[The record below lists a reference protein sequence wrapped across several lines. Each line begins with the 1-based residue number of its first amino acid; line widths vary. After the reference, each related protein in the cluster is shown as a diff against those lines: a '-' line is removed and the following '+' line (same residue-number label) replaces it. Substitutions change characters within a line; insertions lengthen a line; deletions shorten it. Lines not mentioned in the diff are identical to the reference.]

1 MATSSA
7 LSTSNKYIKYQIT
20 VNEGA
25 ANIEENYS
33 YVEVGVDFYRTN
45 TGYTTYGTGTVYCR
59 INGTLYSE
67 SVSLDQ
73 KITNSGVLLFAKGLN
88 IPHNDD
94 GTKTLSVTAW
104 IDHSQVTSSEQG
116 FSVELATIARAS
128 QPSCITWPDHTQ
140 DVGEFGDTISI
151 YMNRKADS
159 FTHTV
164 RYVYGNLTG
173 TIATNVTT
181 STTWEIPLSFM
192 NQIPN
197 ATSGSGTIYVDTYS
211 GSQLIGIKSCVFTAS
226 VPDSIK
232 PSCSIQ
238 VLDTTDIKDTYGSLV
253 QGLSTLYI
261 KTTAVQ
267 AYSSPII
274 RYDTKVTLSDSEG
287 TTQTDYTSN
296 GELNDIPL
304 PTSGTVTISST
315 VTDERGRKSTAATV
329 SFPVLAY
336 VKPAVSALA
345 VHRCDAD
352 GVEYDQGEY
361 VNVTFSAAITPL
373 NDINGAAYKI
383 CYKKSSDTSY
393 TEIVLADLAGNYTI
407 TDYSYIF
414 AADSDYSYD
423 VEIAATDDINTTT
436 RSTSAST
443 GYTFMDWNDD
453 GKSLAFGKVSEKSG
467 LEVDW
472 VSYFYKDMYDKA
484 GAKIGNGLAEYESEN
499 IDPNIT
505 IEHLILTAHGNA
517 PNGYGVPYYIQTL
530 FDGNKSI
537 TANRMQ
543 IAFPYNTNGSTFY
556 RCYSGSWSTWIRLAS
571 TNDLPERVILY
582 DNLNGSSG
590 TITFSEGLARFSYV
604 EIFYCDNN
612 TIRGGYTKIY
622 PPYDALLTL
631 QLQEAGN
638 DTYLRQSLYTV
649 TNTQLIPDP
658 GQSGY
663 AIVNINNSCTVSMG
677 TNYIKITR
685 VVGIT

>member
-73 KITNSGVLLFAKGLN
+73 KITNSGVQLFAKGLN

-116 FSVELATIARAS
+116 FSVDLATIARAS
-128 QPSCITWPDHTQ
+128 QPSCITWPEHTQ

-304 PTSGTVTISST
+304 PTSGTVTVSST

-383 CYKKSSDTSY
+383 RYKKSSDTSY

-423 VEIAATDDINTTT
+423 VEIAATDDIDTTS

-443 GYTFMDWNDD
+443 GYTFMDWNDN
-453 GKSLAFGKVSEKSG
+453 GKSIAFGKVSEKDGFECAWDIYDRFG
-467 LEVDW
+467 L
-472 VSYFYKDMYDKA
+472 
-484 GAKIGNGLAEYESEN
+484 KIGNGLSEYSSNN
-499 IDPNIT
+499 IDPNTTLDHI
-505 IEHLILTAHGNA
+505 ILTSHSNA
-517 PNGYGVPYYIQTL
+517 PGGSGIPYYIQTI
-530 FDGNKSI
+530 FDGSKNI
-537 TANRMQ
+537 TANRTQ
-543 IAFPYNTNGSTFY
+543 IAWPYNSNGSVCVRSY
-556 RCYSGSWSTWIRLAS
+556 NGSWSTWIRLVTTA
-571 TNDLPERVILY
+571 DIHDEIMLY
-582 DNLNGSSG
+582 NNINGTSG
-590 TITFSEGLARFSYV
+590 TVTFSQNCSNCRYL
-604 EIFYCDNN
+604 EIYFADNN
-612 TIRGGYTKIY
+612 LYRGGYTKIY
-622 PPYDALLTL
+622 PPYDALITL
-631 QLQEAGN
+631 QLQEPGT

-649 TNTQLIPDP
+649 TSNSLIPSA
-658 GQSGY
+658 QNSGY
-663 AIVNINNSCTVSMG
+663 AIVNINNSCTVNMG